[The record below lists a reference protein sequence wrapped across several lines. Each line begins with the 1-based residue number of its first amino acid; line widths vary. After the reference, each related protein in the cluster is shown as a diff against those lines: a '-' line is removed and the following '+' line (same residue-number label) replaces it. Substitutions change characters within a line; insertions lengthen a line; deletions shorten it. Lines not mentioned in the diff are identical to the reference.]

1 MKEMNQ
7 RNNVIPEAPGYEKIG
22 LYKKNK
28 ASKGRVKV
36 NPHVIKPGQEFTL

>member
-1 MKEMNQ
+1 MNQ